1 MAAEYPNEVGTI
13 QHVFPQLKQVELDFV
28 WSGTTDLTMNGAA
41 DSRKFGDKF
50 PIYAVQGWS
59 GHGVARTVRIG
70 KAIADDFCG
79 KADDFNILTS
89 IQHQDILFGRVLAP
103 VVTLM
108 VKTAYDLSALVNLGK
123 MVSF

>member
-1 MAAEYPNEVGTI
+1 LAAEYPNEVGTI
-13 QHVFPQLKQVELDFV
+13 QQVFPQLKQVELDFV

-59 GHGVARTVRIG
+59 GHGVAQTVRIG
-70 KAIADDFCG
+70 KAIADDF
-79 KADDFNILTS
+79 NMLTS

-103 VVTLM
+103 LVILM
-108 VKTAYDLSALVNLGK
+108 AKTAYDLSALVNPGK